1 MHLSDSEMKD
11 REQWE
16 KAGIRLPGFDREAMR
31 QATKECPQWIHFGAG
46 NIFRAFP
53 AALQQ
58 ELLNQGAEKTGII
71 VAEGYDYE
79 IIKKAY
85 RPQDD
90 LSLLVTLKA
99 NGTIEKTVI
108 GSLAESL
115 AVDRQDEADWNR
127 LKAIF
132 ASSTLQIFII
142 VS

>member
-71 VAEGYDYE
+71 AVSYTHLDVYKRQAL
-79 IIKKAY
+79 
-85 RPQDD
+85 RSPQ
-90 LSLLVTLKA
+90 SR
-99 NGTIEKTVI
+99 
-108 GSLAESL
+108 GS
-115 AVDRQDEADWNR
+115 RR
-127 LKAIF
+127 LPG
-132 ASSTLQIFII
+132 STTMSPMHLQG
-142 VS
+142 